1 MTTRYSGGCVCGAIR
16 YQANA
21 DPINPHYCHCGRCR
35 RSVGAP
41 VVAWVN
47 FPESAFRW
55 LQGEP
60 RWHATSTVM
69 RRGFCA
75 QCGTS
80 LCSVEDD
87 GYVCV
92 TIASLDRVAEVAP
105 GYHIHAQHGLPWLA
119 IDDGLPR
126 EHREDRT

>member
-1 MTTRYSGGCVCGAIR
+1 MTTGYGGGCVCGAIR
-16 YQANA
+16 YEASA
-21 DPINPHYCHCGRCR
+21 EPINPHYCHCSLCR

-60 RWHATSTVM
+60 RWYATSPAM

-80 LCSVEDD
+80 LCTVEDD

-92 TIASLDRVAEVAP
+92 AIASLDEAAGLAP
-105 GYHIHAQHGLPWLA
+105 RYHIHAQHGLPWLRL
-119 IDDGLPR
+119 DDGLPR
-126 EHREDRT
+126 EHREDRA